1 MSADKAP
8 IHAPI
13 IPIPMLKI
21 TRIGKKKIDVII
33 LGKIKNEAELI
44 PIISNAS
51 ICSVTLIDPSS
62 EAMLEPTFPA
72 KIKDTIVGEN
82 SSIKESRLA
91 KPIIYVGSKG
101 LTKLYAVWILITP
114 PTKNDIITTILI
126 EFKPIFSNSNDNC
139 FLKTLHF
146 FGMLKTL
153 EINIK

>member
-44 PIISNAS
+44 PIISKAS

-62 EAMLEPTFPA
+62 EAILEPTFPA

-91 KPIIYVGSKG
+91 KPIMYVGSKG

-114 PTKNDIITTILI
+114 PTKNEIITTILI
-126 EFKPIFSNSNDNC
+126 EFKPIFSNSNDNW

-146 FGMLKTL
+146 W
-153 EINIK
+153 IA